1 MQILNPIGHFGR
13 GQIGGELG
21 PDSGWERGRARL
33 SPILTE
39 TCPVCEGRAIPH
51 WRPHHAALHHPTD
64 CGPACGP
71 AAADEAVTDFD
82 RFELWN
88 ECEPVSLVVGLDG
101 DAEVTGLTEETI
113 KTAAR
118 SRLRGARLYDGDAY
132 HRLYIAVII
141 SGAAFS
147 MELLIIKSL
156 YDPTIDKM
164 GAATTWSD
172 GAIGTHGG
180 SGDYILNAIGRYTDT
195 FIDEYL
201 RVNAEAC

>member
-1 MQILNPIGHFGR
+1 MLRF
-13 GQIGGELG
+13 L
-21 PDSGWERGRARL
+21 
-33 SPILTE
+33 
-39 TCPVCEGRAIPH
+39 IPL
-51 WRPHHAALHHPTD
+51 ATALL
-64 CGPACGP
+64 AVQP

-156 YDPTIDKM
+156 YDPTSDKM

-180 SGDYILNAIGRYTDT
+180 NGDYILNAIGRYTDT